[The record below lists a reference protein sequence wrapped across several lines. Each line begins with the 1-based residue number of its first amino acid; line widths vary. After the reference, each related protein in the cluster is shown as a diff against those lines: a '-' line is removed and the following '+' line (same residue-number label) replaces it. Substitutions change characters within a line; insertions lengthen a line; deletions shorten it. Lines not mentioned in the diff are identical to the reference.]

1 MAHKTRKTYRSFRPA
16 KVILTTLL
24 LTILTLIL
32 LTVAVFFGFK
42 KYIVYTTDG
51 LRLDIPWLEEDSPD
65 ISIVTE

>member
-1 MAHKTRKTYRSFRPA
+1 
-16 KVILTTLL
+16 VILTTLL

-65 ISIVTE
+65 ISIVIE

>member
-1 MAHKTRKTYRSFRPA
+1 MSHKTRKTYRSFRPV

-24 LTILTLIL
+24 FTILAFIV

-42 KYIVYTTDG
+42 KYVVYTTDG

-65 ISIVTE
+65 ITIVTE